1 MARGADDGRGYGGVA
16 QDEGDRE
23 LDEAD
28 VGVVGELAGCFELAL
43 VVGQVEVEPVGQALA
58 GD

>member
-1 MARGADDGRGYGGVA
+1 VA

-28 VGVVGELAGCFELAL
+28 AGVVGELGELAGCFEFAL
-43 VVGQVEVEPVGQALA
+43 VLGQAEVEPVGQALA
-58 GD
+58 GG